1 MATDTRKFADQLRDR
16 LNARTRVVK
25 KDADKLSEMRNR
37 IAPVTDFLSHLETSL
52 KEVDPTIRIRVAQ
65 PLTATGEEKFS
76 FRYEIDRNKMPE
88 MTLEILIQG
97 SKIHIDDRV
106 FVVEHQQNEIE
117 EYLGT
122 QIVNFIAA

>member
-1 MATDTRKFADQLRDR
+1 MAADTRKFADQLRDR
-16 LNARTRVVK
+16 LNARSRVVK
-25 KDADKLSEMRNR
+25 KDADKLSEMKNR
-37 IAPVTDFLSHLETSL
+37 IAPVTNFLSHLEASL

-65 PLTATGEEKFS
+65 PLTAMGEQKFS
-76 FRYEIDRNKMPE
+76 VRYEIDRNKMPE
-88 MTLEILIQG
+88 MRLEFLIQG